1 MQIRQLSLD
10 EAIISERVAVPK
22 VCSKEF
28 DPEKKICHGIPM
40 RKVEL
45 SPGRFAYRCDE
56 CQTLM
61 VKAGKN

>member
-1 MQIRQLSLD
+1 MEQTVKQLSLD
-10 EAIISERVAVPK
+10 DIIIPK
-22 VCSKEF
+22 SKTF
-28 DPEKKICHGIPM
+28 DPEKKICHGAPM

-61 VKAGKN
+61 VREK

>member
-1 MQIRQLSLD
+1 MQTRQLSLD
-10 EAIISERVAVPK
+10 EAIIPEPLV
-22 VCSKEF
+22 SKKF
-28 DPEKKICHGIPM
+28 DSEKKICHGAPM

-61 VKAGKN
+61 VRDGKN